1 MARAMAGL
9 IGDAFASVLAAFNSV
24 SWFNVNQSLVFAKW
38 CRDTAGQL
46 VEHAAGARGYTSGE
60 EAEGQGPRA
69 ECVCGRKL
77 PPPEGSAQAR
87 PPRHAPPPPQPA
99 GPHRMT
105 KHSFVLLRSGPVRH
119 CGGPDCQA

>member
-1 MARAMAGL
+1 MAGL

-77 PPPEGSAQAR
+77 PPPEGSAQVQSDTVEALTAKLEGMER
-87 PPRHAPPPPQPA
+87 RLTCRIDDVEQE
-99 GPHRMT
+99 
-105 KHSFVLLRSGPVRH
+105 LRSRL
-119 CGGPDCQA
+119 